1 MFPSKPPEH
10 FRAKWTPVRVK
21 EMRGNALACAGAA
34 LALLGSS
41 LAACSVGP
49 AYERPALATST
60 PLPAGFKALEGWK
73 PATPGDLADRGDW
86 WTLLGDP
93 QLDALVAR
101 VNVSNQTIAAAEANY
116 RQARAIVREQRAS
129 LFPTIDLS
137 GSATRTGGS
146 GSTGSG
152 TGGSNSGSRYQ
163 ASLGAGWEPDLW
175 GRIRA
180 GVSGARAN
188 AQASAADLAG
198 ARLSMQGE
206 LAVNY
211 LGLRQADAE
220 LALVARTVEGYQ
232 RSLTITQNR
241 YAAAI
246 APKSDV
252 LQARTQLANAQAD
265 QESLRQTRAAYENAI
280 ATLIGEPASA
290 FKLAAD
296 PAWTGRLPDVPTGVP
311 STLLERR
318 PDIAAAER
326 RVAAANADIG
336 VARAAFFPTI
346 NLSASGSSGA
356 SRLGDLF
363 SASANTWSLGLSA
376 AQTLFDAGA
385 RKARVE
391 QARAG
396 YDASVADYRQIVL
409 AAFEDVENQLTAV
422 QVLERRHA
430 LLATSSQAADQAEQM
445 LLNQYRAGQV
455 AYTDVV
461 QAQASALS
469 ARRALLTAAVQRQT
483 TAVTLIQA
491 LGGGWTAAGI

>member
-1 MFPSKPPEH
+1 MFPSKP
-10 FRAKWTPVRVK
+10 
-21 EMRGNALACAGAA
+21 LAFGAA

-49 AYERPALATST
+49 AYQRPALATST

-73 PATPGDLADRGDW
+73 AATPGDLADRGDW

-101 VNVSNQTIAAAEANY
+101 VNVSNQTIAAAEASY

-137 GSATRTGGS
+137 GSAARTGGS

-152 TGGSNSGSRYQ
+152 SSSGGSRYQ

-180 GVSGARAN
+180 NVSGAQAS

-211 LGLRQADAE
+211 LGLRQPDAE
-220 LALVARTVEGYQ
+220 LARVARTVEGYQ
-232 RSLTITQNR
+232 RALTITQNR

-252 LQARTQLANAQAD
+252 LQAQTQLANAQAD
-265 QESLRQTRAAYENAI
+265 QESLRQTRAAFENAI
-280 ATLIGEPASA
+280 ATLVGEPASA

-346 NLSASGSSGA
+346 NLSASGSSSAG
-356 SRLGDLF
+356 SLGNLF

-396 YDASVADYRQIVL
+396 YDASVADYRHTVL

-430 LLATSSQAADQAEQM
+430 LLATSSQAADQTEQM

-469 ARRALLTAAVQRQT
+469 ARRALLTAAIQRQT

-491 LGGGWTAAGI
+491 LGGGWTTATNP

>member
-1 MFPSKPPEH
+1 MPAFKHLAVAGS
-10 FRAKWTPVRVK
+10 
-21 EMRGNALACAGAA
+21 ALTLLSACTI
-34 LALLGSS
+34 
-41 LAACSVGP
+41 GP
-49 AYERPALATST
+49 AYEKPQVSATS
-60 PLPAGFKALEGWK
+60 LPATYKALDGWK
-73 PATPGDLADRGDW
+73 PAAPGDLTDRGDW

-93 QLDALVAR
+93 QLDALIGK

-129 LFPTIDLS
+129 LFPTVDLS
-137 GSATRTGGS
+137 GSATRGGGSASVNNNSGS
-146 GSTGSG
+146 GSA
-152 TGGSNSGSRYQ
+152 SRYQ
-163 ASLGAGWEPDLW
+163 VGIGASWEPDLW

-180 GVSGARAN
+180 GVTGAKAGE
-188 AQASAADLAG
+188 QASAADLAG

-211 LGLRQADAE
+211 LGLRQTDAE
-220 LALVARTVEGYQ
+220 TALVAKTVEGYQ
-232 RSLTITQNR
+232 RSLQITQNR

-252 LQARTQLANAQAD
+252 LQATTQLAGAQAD
-265 QESLRQTRAAYENAI
+265 LESLRQTRATYENAI
-280 ATLIGEPASA
+280 ATLIGEPASG
-290 FKLAAD
+290 FRLAAD
-296 PAWTGRLPDVPTGVP
+296 PNWSARVPEIPVGVP

-346 NLSASGSSGA
+346 GLSAAGNTSGSS
-356 SRLGDLF
+356 LGNLF
-363 SASANTWSLGLSA
+363 SASANTWSLGLTA

-391 QARAG
+391 QARAS
-396 YDASVADYRQIVL
+396 YDASVADYRQTAL
-409 AAFEDVENQLTAV
+409 AAFEDVENQLTAA

-430 LLATSSQAADQAEQM
+430 LLKTSSDAADQTEQM
-445 LLNQYRAGQV
+445 ILNQYKAGQV

-461 QAQASALS
+461 SAQASALS
-469 ARRALLTAAVQRQT
+469 ARRALLTAAVARQT
-483 TAVTLIQA
+483 TAVALIQA
-491 LGGGWTAAGI
+491 LGGGWTPQT

>member
-1 MFPSKPPEH
+1 MFPSKPLI
-10 FRAKWTPVRVK
+10 V
-21 EMRGNALACAGAA
+21 AGAA

-41 LAACSVGP
+41 LAACSVAP
-49 AYERPALATST
+49 AYQRPALATST

-152 TGGSNSGSRYQ
+152 SSGGGSRYQ

-180 GVSGARAN
+180 NVSGARAS

-246 APKSDV
+246 APRSDV
-252 LQARTQLANAQAD
+252 LQAQTQLANAQAE

-346 NLSASGSSGA
+346 NLSASGGSSA
-356 SRLGDLF
+356 SRLGNLF

-396 YDASVADYRQIVL
+396 YDASVADYRQTVL

-491 LGGGWTAAGI
+491 LGGGWTAAE

>member
-1 MFPSKPPEH
+1 MFSRPLLAAS
-10 FRAKWTPVRVK
+10 
-21 EMRGNALACAGAA
+21 ALLLLSACA
-34 LALLGSS
+34 
-41 LAACSVGP
+41 VGP
-49 AYERPALATST
+49 VYQRPGLATAT

-93 QLDALVAR
+93 QLDALIAR
-101 VNVSNQTIAAAEANY
+101 VNVSNQTIAAAEASY

-129 LFPTIDLS
+129 LFPTLDLS
-137 GSATRTGGS
+137 GGATRSGG
-146 GSTGSG
+146 
-152 TGGSNSGSRYQ
+152 GGSNSGTTGSSGGGGRYQ
-163 ASLGAGWEPDLW
+163 VGLGAGWEPDLW

-180 GVSGARAN
+180 NIGG
-188 AQASAADLAG
+188 AQASAEASQADLAG

-211 LGLRQADAE
+211 LGLRQTDAE
-220 LALVARTVEGYQ
+220 IALVARTVEGYQ

-246 APKSDV
+246 APRSDV
-252 LQARTQLANAQAD
+252 LQAQTQLANAQAD
-265 QESLRQTRAAYENAI
+265 LESLAQTRATYENAI
-280 ATLIGEPASA
+280 ATLIGEPASN
-290 FKLAAD
+290 FRLAGD
-296 PAWTGRLPDVPTGVP
+296 PAWTGRLPDVPTGLP

-336 VARAAFFPTI
+336 VARAAFFPTL
-346 NLSASGSSGA
+346 NLSASGNSSA
-356 SRLGDLF
+356 TALGGLF

-391 QARAG
+391 QTRAA
-396 YDASVADYRQIVL
+396 YDASVADYRQTVL
-409 AAFEDVENQLTAV
+409 IAFEDVENQLTAV
-422 QVLERRHA
+422 QVLERRYA
-430 LLATSSQAADQAEQM
+430 LLRTSSNAADQTEQM
-445 LLNQYRAGQV
+445 ILNQYKAGQV

-469 ARRALLTAAVQRQT
+469 ARRSLLAAGVQRQT
-483 TAVTLIQA
+483 TAVALIQA
-491 LGGGWTAAGI
+491 LGGGWAATPG

>member
-1 MFPSKPPEH
+1 MP
-10 FRAKWTPVRVK
+10 
-21 EMRGNALACAGAA
+21 ALKHLAVAGSA
-34 LALLGSS
+34 LALLS
-41 LAACSVGP
+41 ACAVGP
-49 AYERPALATST
+49 AYEKPQVSAAS
-60 PLPAGFKALEGWK
+60 LPATYKALDGWK
-73 PATPGDLADRGDW
+73 PATPGDLTDRGEW

-93 QLDALVAR
+93 RLDALIGK

-129 LFPTIDLS
+129 LFPTVDLS
-137 GSATRTGGS
+137 GSATRAGGSASVNNNSGS
-146 GSTGSG
+146 GSA
-152 TGGSNSGSRYQ
+152 SRYQ
-163 ASLGAGWEPDLW
+163 VGIGASWEPDLW

-180 GVSGARAN
+180 GVTGAKAGE
-188 AQASAADLAG
+188 QASAADLAG

-211 LGLRQADAE
+211 LGLRQTDAE
-220 LALVARTVEGYQ
+220 IALVAKTVEGYQ

-252 LQARTQLANAQAD
+252 LQATTQLAGAQAD
-265 QESLRQTRAAYENAI
+265 LESLRQTRATYENAI
-280 ATLIGEPASA
+280 ATLVGEPASG

-296 PAWTGRLPDVPTGVP
+296 PAWSARIPEIPAGVP

-336 VARAAFFPTI
+336 VARAAFFPTFG
-346 NLSASGSSGA
+346 LSASGNSS
-356 SRLGDLF
+356 SSSLGNLF

-391 QARAG
+391 QARAS
-396 YDASVADYRQIVL
+396 YDATVADYRQTAL
-409 AAFEDVENQLTAV
+409 SAFEDVENQLTAV
-422 QVLERRHA
+422 GALERRYA
-430 LLATSSQAADQAEQM
+430 LLKTSSDAADQTEQM
-445 LLNQYRAGQV
+445 LLNQYKAGQV

-469 ARRALLTAAVQRQT
+469 ARRSLLTAAVARQT
-483 TAVTLIQA
+483 TAVALIQA
-491 LGGGWTAAGI
+491 LGGGWKTES